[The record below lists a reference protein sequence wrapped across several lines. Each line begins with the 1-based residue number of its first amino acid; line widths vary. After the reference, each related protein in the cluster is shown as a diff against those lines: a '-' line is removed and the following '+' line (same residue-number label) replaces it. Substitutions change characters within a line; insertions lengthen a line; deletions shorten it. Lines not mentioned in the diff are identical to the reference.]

1 MHIILAAIRSGSEGK
16 IVGKSLG
23 IYPLSTMIAL
33 YVGFRIMGIIGFIV
47 GPAVLVLIKAFI
59 QADLINIVE
68 E

>member
-1 MHIILAAIRSGSEGK
+1 M
-16 IVGKSLG
+16 V
-23 IYPLSTMIAL
+23 AL
-33 YVGFRIMGIIGFIV
+33 YAGFRIMGLIGFIV